1 MKDSNELLE
10 SIKDII
16 EIKGQFIDGFI
27 SIDIKKEI
35 HDENGNVI
43 PTGLHFF
50 DNKNN
55 IYRMNITGQEKNE
68 FKGQLE
74 TYKTS

>member
-1 MKDSNELLE
+1 MKNSNELLE

-43 PTGLHFF
+43 PARLHFMN
-50 DNKNN
+50 NKTIIYVLNN
-55 IYRMNITGQEKNE
+55 ITQRN
-68 FKGQLE
+68 
-74 TYKTS
+74 

>member
-43 PTGLHFF
+43 PARLHFMN
-50 DNKNN
+50 NKT
-55 IYRMNITGQEKNE
+55 IRV
-68 FKGQLE
+68 
-74 TYKTS
+74 